1 MDEDTR
7 VLPIRA
13 ISSNLSER
21 IFKSPCDC
29 EGSELKLYDDVT
41 FDLAKVYTLSVA
53 VTTCGRRGTR
63 MTLVLLTYACGRL
76 VFGKSLSTFC
86 SNTVQPQST
95 VSSPGFEV
103 VIP

>member
-7 VLPIRA
+7 VLPI
-13 ISSNLSER
+13 SGNLFER
-21 IFKSPCDC
+21 IFKRPC
-29 EGSELKLYDDVT
+29 EGSELKLYHDVT
-41 FDLAKVYTLSVA
+41 FDLAKVYILSLA

-76 VFGKSLSTFC
+76 VFGKTLSTFC